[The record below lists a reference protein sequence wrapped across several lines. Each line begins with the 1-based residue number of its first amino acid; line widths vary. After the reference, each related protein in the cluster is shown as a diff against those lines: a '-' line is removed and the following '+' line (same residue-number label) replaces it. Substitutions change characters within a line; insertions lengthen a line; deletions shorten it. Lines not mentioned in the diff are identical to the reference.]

1 MIFKDQVNELLQV
14 ALDSRPDLFLIECKI
29 SADNHISIL
38 LDGDEGVNLKS
49 CVEVSR
55 QIEHNLDR
63 EQQDFSLEVASA
75 GVGSPLKKTRQ
86 YVKNV
91 GRKLRIERN
100 EAPTIEGTLVDAN
113 EEKVTLEWKQREPKP
128 VGKGKVTITKQETL
142 SYQEIVSAKV
152 LVK

>member
-1 MIFKDQVNELLQV
+1 MTFKDQVNELVQV
-14 ALDSRPDLFLIECKI
+14 ALDSRPDLFLIACKI
-29 SADNHISIL
+29 STDNHISIL
-38 LDGDEGVNLKS
+38 LDGDEGVNLQS
-49 CVEVSR
+49 CVEVSI

-63 EQQDFSLEVASA
+63 EQHDFSLEVASA

>member
-1 MIFKDQVNELLQV
+1 MIFKDQVDELLQV

-63 EQQDFSLEVASA
+63 EQHDFSLEVASA

>member
-1 MIFKDQVNELLQV
+1 MTFKDQVNELVQV

-29 SADNHISIL
+29 STDNHISIL
-38 LDGDEGVNLKS
+38 LDGDEGVNLQS

-63 EQQDFSLEVASA
+63 EQHDFSLEVASA

>member
-29 SADNHISIL
+29 STDNHISIL
-38 LDGDEGVNLKS
+38 LDGDEGVNLQS

-63 EQQDFSLEVASA
+63 EQHDFSLEVASA

-100 EAPTIEGTLVDAN
+100 AAPTIEGTLVDAN

>member
-1 MIFKDQVNELLQV
+1 MTYKDQVNELVQV
-14 ALDSRPDLFLIECKI
+14 ALDSRPDLFLIACKI
-29 SADNHISIL
+29 STDNHISIL
-38 LDGDEGVNLKS
+38 LDGDEGVNLQS

-63 EQQDFSLEVASA
+63 EQHDFSLEVASA

>member
-38 LDGDEGVNLKS
+38 LDGDEGVNLQS

-63 EQQDFSLEVASA
+63 EQHDFSLEVASA

>member
-1 MIFKDQVNELLQV
+1 MTFKDQVNELVQV
-14 ALDSRPDLFLIECKI
+14 ALDSRPDLFLIACKI
-29 SADNHISIL
+29 STENHISIL
-38 LDGDEGVNLKS
+38 LDGDEGVNLQS

-63 EQQDFSLEVASA
+63 EQHDFSLEVASA

>member
-1 MIFKDQVNELLQV
+1 MTFKDQVNELVQV
-14 ALDSRPDLFLIECKI
+14 AIDSRPDLFLIACKI
-29 SADNHISIL
+29 STDNHISIL
-38 LDGDEGVNLKS
+38 LDGDEGVNLQS

-63 EQQDFSLEVASA
+63 EQHDFSLEVASA

>member
-1 MIFKDQVNELLQV
+1 MIFKDQVDELLQV

-29 SADNHISIL
+29 STDNHISIL

-63 EQQDFSLEVASA
+63 EQHDFSLEVASA

>member
-1 MIFKDQVNELLQV
+1 LCI
-14 ALDSRPDLFLIECKI
+14 
-29 SADNHISIL
+29 
-38 LDGDEGVNLKS
+38 
-49 CVEVSR
+49 SR

-63 EQQDFSLEVASA
+63 EQHDFSLEVASA